1 MGWGAF
7 LRISDMNYE
16 MTPGKLKTQD
26 PSLLVKRLCIEQK
39 NSPCFV
45 LPDNKWSKPFLYTF
59 SCECDGL
66 WVEFDFE
73 HPDRIEYGQ
82 YTWPEA
88 VEKWLIPHLAKR
100 PNADVTGLPERS
112 VGKSELT

>member
-26 PSLLVKRLCIEQK
+26 PSLLVKRLFIEQK

-100 PNADVTGLPERS
+100 PNDLAKPPGAALCDRS
-112 VGKSELT
+112 A